1 MKPAALLW
9 ALERGSRSG
18 RIAWQFAKDYVGR
31 AGARGAQVTTIT
43 EVAAA
48 VIERPDGTFLLA
60 CRPEG
65 KPYPGYWEFPGG
77 KIEAGEDPRAALD
90 RELKEELGIAVREA
104 TPWITRVYAYT
115 HATVRLHFFRVTAWD
130 GEPQPLEDQA
140 IAWQRVESPDVS
152 PMLPANAPVLAA
164 LALPAVMVVSNA
176 AETGFDAWS
185 LKLSA
190 QVIGERLLVQI
201 REKGL
206 EPQRVQFLLSRALTR
221 GTPFGALVVVN
232 SDCGSWPQA
241 DGVHLTSRG
250 ADGRDRASRGAR
262 SSAPPAT
269 TPARSRRPRALGLDY
284 VVVGP
289 VKATASHPGAAPLGW
304 DAFAALVKRLPASRL
319 RDRRARARRP
329 RRSEA
334 PRRARRGAS
343 FCGLRYLADGP
354 VCFSRSCR
362 AGTCRRARRARGRPW
377 GRARA

>member
-1 MKPAALLW
+1 MT
-9 ALERGSRSG
+9 R
-18 RIAWQFAKDYVGR
+18 
-31 AGARGAQVTTIT
+31 IT

-48 VIERPDGTFLLA
+48 VIERGDGTFLLA

-77 KIEAGEDPRAALD
+77 KIEPGEDPRAALD
-90 RELKEELGIAVREA
+90 RELEEELGIRVREA

-140 IAWQRVESPDVS
+140 IAWQRVEAPEVS

-164 LALPAVMVVSNA
+164 LALPSVMVVSNA

-221 GTPFGALVVVN
+221 GTPFGAVVVVN
-232 SDCGSWPQA
+232 SDCGAWPQA
-241 DGVHLTSRG
+241 DGVHLTASALMSATARPAGRVVG
-250 ADGRDRASRGAR
+250 ASCHDAQELAQ
-262 SSAPPAT
+262 AAK
-269 TPARSRRPRALGLDY
+269 LGLDY

-289 VKATASHPGAAPLGW
+289 VKDTPSHPGAATLGW
-304 DAFAALVKRLPASRL
+304 DGFAALVRDCPLPAYAIGGLTRADLAAAKRHGAHGVAL
-319 RDRRARARRP
+319 RSAAFD
-329 RRSEA
+329 
-334 PRRARRGAS
+334 
-343 FCGLRYLADGP
+343 
-354 VCFSRSCR
+354 
-362 AGTCRRARRARGRPW
+362 
-377 GRARA
+377 